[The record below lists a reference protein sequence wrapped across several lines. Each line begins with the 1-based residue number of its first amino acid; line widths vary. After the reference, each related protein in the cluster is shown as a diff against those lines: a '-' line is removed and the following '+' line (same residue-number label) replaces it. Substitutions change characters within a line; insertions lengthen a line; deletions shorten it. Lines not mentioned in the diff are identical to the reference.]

1 MRKRTIEWPWL
12 CTGLLLQVF
21 AWTDNTSSNYLSLS
35 GSTDSGTVTL
45 SNGVDFTSSYASAD
59 ASAWPAGDDTSY
71 SVSATLGC
79 TADTNTSGIPGSH
92 NLNTSNISH
101 DSEGRPYYYDS
112 HSNQAGVIS
121 YKSHPVSSYRKHA
134 WWPWSEQVT
143 RSFSHSESAY
153 MSTTGRVDMSPA
165 MSASI
170 SGSSNH
176 YVQLDMESLSL
187 SSP

>member
-1 MRKRTIEWPWL
+1 MALAL

-45 SNGVDFTSSYASAD
+45 SNGTHFTSSYASAD
-59 ASAWPAGDDTSY
+59 ASASPAGDDTSY
-71 SVSATLGC
+71 SVTATLGC
-79 TADTNTSGIPGSH
+79 TADTNTSSIPSSDH
-92 NLNTSNISH
+92 LHTSRISW
-101 DSEGRPYYYDS
+101 DSEDRPYNYDS
-112 HSNQAGVIS
+112 YSNTAGVIS

-153 MSTTGRVDMSPA
+153 MSSTESSSGMSPA

-176 YVQLDMESLSL
+176 YVQLDMELLSL

>member
-1 MRKRTIEWPWL
+1 MAIAL
-12 CTGLLLQVF
+12 CTGLLLRVF
-21 AWTDNTSSNYLSLS
+21 AWTDNISSNYLSLG
-35 GSTDSGTVTL
+35 GSTESGTVTL
-45 SNGVDFTSSYASAD
+45 SNGTQFTSSYTSAD

-71 SVSATLGC
+71 NVSATLGC
-79 TADTNTSGIPGSH
+79 TADTNTSSIPSSD
-92 NLNTSNISH
+92 NLNRSNISH
-101 DSEGRPYYYDS
+101 DSEGRSYNYDS
-112 HSNQAGVIS
+112 YANTAGVIS

-134 WWPWSEQVT
+134 WWPGSEQVT

-153 MSTTGRVDMSPA
+153 MSTTASSSGMSPA

-176 YVQLDMESLSL
+176 YVQLDIESLSL